1 MTLNIQNLDCGK
13 WYEREV
19 KLALYEKKG
28 NDFEIW
34 INTIYR
40 IIHGAD
46 FKTVKPYGEEGDDKC
61 DGYLFADKL
70 VIQCYAPSAKL
81 EQSKLI
87 NKINDSFSGAL
98 EKWTHMKEWIFICN
112 DFGGIPA
119 RATRIIEQMKIDHAG
134 IVIAIWDANDTKDFI
149 CKLDQEILDQLF
161 NKPPTSETFNQLD
174 IQGVRDMG
182 HLIEGGIGDYKY
194 SLNDDVL
201 PIAPS
206 AQKINK
212 NNLSEEAIGFFTLGQ
227 KKSGLVKN
235 YLETLPDPDF
245 AENIAT
251 KIRAHYNSLKKEGK
265 NSEQIFA
272 AMHAF
277 FGGKRLNLPLYQAYI
292 YAYMVYFF
300 DRCDFF
306 EKD

>member
-1 MTLNIQNLDCGK
+1 MISNIQNHDWSN

-19 KLALYEKKG
+19 KFALYEKKG

-40 IIHGAD
+40 TIYSAD
-46 FKTVKPYGEEGDDKC
+46 FKTVKPYGGEGDDKC
-61 DGYLFADKL
+61 DGYLFSDKL
-70 VIQCYAPSAKL
+70 VIQCYAPSATLK
-81 EQSKLI
+81 QSELI
-87 NKINDSFSGAL
+87 NKIKDSFSGAL
-98 EKWTHMKEWIFICN
+98 EKWPYMKEWIFICN

-119 RATRIIEQMKIDHAG
+119 KVIRLIEQMKIDYSKIA
-134 IVIAIWDANDTKDFI
+134 IAIWDANDIKDFI
-149 CKLDQEILDQLF
+149 FKLDQNILDQLF

-174 IQGVRDMG
+174 IQDVRDMG
-182 HLIEGGIGDYKY
+182 YLIEGFFGDYKY
-194 SLNDDVL
+194 SPKDDIL

-212 NNLSEEAIGFFTLGQ
+212 NNLSDEAIGFFKLGQ

-235 YLETLPDPDF
+235 YLENLPDPDF

-251 KIRAHYNSLKKEGK
+251 KIRTHYNSLKKDGK
-265 NSEQIFA
+265 NAEQIFA
-272 AMHAF
+272 AMHMF
-277 FGGKRLNLPLYQAYI
+277 FGGKRLNLPIYQACI

-306 EKD
+306 ED